1 MPRPGRCVLLASFL
15 MISLTG
21 ARADD
26 PTLKG
31 SVTIYRDTWGVP
43 HIYAKTPAEG
53 AYGLGYAQAED
64 RLDDIY
70 RNLRTGLGRMAE
82 AFGKKWVDQDYIMR
96 LCRNEELAKSYWK
109 TAPQPIKDVVT
120 GFTAGIQRYVAEHP
134 EKVPTFAF
142 KLEPWQVLTVGRAM
156 ILNWPLGTIK
166 DDLENGKKKQRGGQA
181 PPHALQPVVR
191 GPVAIGRQSA
201 DPAGRSRISTGRGWP

>member
-1 MPRPGRCVLLASFL
+1 MRSRLCCLLSAVIAMAFAASPC
-15 MISLTG
+15 T
-21 ARADD
+21 ADSSQ
-26 PTLKG
+26 G

-53 AYGLGYAQAED
+53 AYGLGYVQAED

-70 RNLRTGLGRMAE
+70 RNLRTGLGRMSE

-109 TAPQPIKDVVT
+109 TAPKHVKDVCTSFV
-120 GFTAGIQRYVAEHP
+120 AGIERYVAEHP
-134 EKVPTFAF
+134 EKVPKFAM

-166 DDLENGKKKQRGGQA
+166 DDLENGKKKARGAKHLPMRSNEWCVA
-181 PPHALQPVVR
+181 PSR
-191 GPVAIGRQSA
+191 SA
-201 DPAGRSRISTGRGWP
+201 DKVPILLADPPLDWEGMAVM